1 MKYTGM
7 ILTACCLALAAC
19 GRKVPEQPSIEC
31 IPAKVSAGE
40 KQIETVVQW
49 NTRTGEARLLN
60 SAPMSDKSTG
70 KQGSLIGWVP
80 VVDLQQSL
88 RNLPTTVISSP
99 AEETSATPVPTPQTP
114 IQPNAPTIHPE
125 APKKPRGNK
134 GIAPRG

>member
-1 MKYTGM
+1 MKYPGI
-7 ILTACCLALAAC
+7 ILTACCLILAAC
-19 GRKVPEQPSIEC
+19 GRKMPEKPSIEC
-31 IPAKVSAGE
+31 MPAKVSVGE

-60 SAPMSDKSTG
+60 AAPMSDQSTG

-88 RNLPTTVISSP
+88 RNLPTTVIPSQ
-99 AEETSATPVPTPQTP
+99 AEKASATPVPTPQ
-114 IQPNAPTIHPE
+114 PTIQPE

-134 GIAPRG
+134 GVAPRG